1 MKAANR
7 CFSGRLLAALLIVAS
22 GMAFA
27 ATDEMNSA
35 AGAFRV
41 TYTSSIDPVGINE
54 MHEWTLHVETAEGE
68 PVEDAEIGVGGG
80 MPAHNHGLPTAPRVT
95 ENLGGGDY
103 RVQGLRFHMRGQ
115 WIVTFEIRASGI
127 EDTVTFNLKL

>member
-1 MKAANR
+1 MRAANR
-7 CFSGRLLAALLIVAS
+7 RCLTRMLAAWLIVAS

-27 ATDEMNSA
+27 ATDEMHSA

-41 TYTSSIDPVGINE
+41 SYASSIDPIGINE

-68 PVEDAEIGVGGG
+68 PVEDAEIAVGGG

-115 WIVTFEIRASGI
+115 WLITFEIRVSGI
-127 EDTVTFNLKL
+127 EDTVKFKLKL